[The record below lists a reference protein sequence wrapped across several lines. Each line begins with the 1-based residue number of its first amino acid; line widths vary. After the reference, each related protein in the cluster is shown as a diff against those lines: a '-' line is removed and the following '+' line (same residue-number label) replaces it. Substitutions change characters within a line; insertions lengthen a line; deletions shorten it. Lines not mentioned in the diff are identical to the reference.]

1 MADDI
6 DFDELKKRH
15 GAILPTT
22 TTTEY
27 DAVEAAFKL

>member
-6 DFDELKKRH
+6 DFDEPKKRH

-22 TTTEY
+22 AEY

>member
-1 MADDI
+1 VADDI

-22 TTTEY
+22 TAEY